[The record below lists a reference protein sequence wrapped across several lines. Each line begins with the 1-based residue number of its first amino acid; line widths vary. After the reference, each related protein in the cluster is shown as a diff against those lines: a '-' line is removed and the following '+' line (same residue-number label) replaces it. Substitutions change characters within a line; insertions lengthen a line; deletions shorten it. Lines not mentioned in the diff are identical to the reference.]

1 MILCFAKYSGSQ
13 HGKTCA
19 YKSKPISVT
28 NVAFT
33 DTLGLLLCRLSM
45 PYKMGAFD
53 ISKQRKG
60 NKSPIIYWNPL
71 KQNCTGKEVAEKEE
85 EEEEVDR
92 AFRD

>member
-1 MILCFAKYSGSQ
+1 
-13 HGKTCA
+13 
-19 YKSKPISVT
+19 
-28 NVAFT
+28 
-33 DTLGLLLCRLSM
+33 M

-71 KQNCTGKEVAEKEE
+71 KQHCTGKEVAGKEKEE
-85 EEEEVDR
+85 EVDG